1 MVKTVIFVNDHETG
15 QAKVQHICQENKIPF
30 GGQLTNLEQEIIPGL
45 SYAASP
51 FEFGFD
57 NMKVLMEKFDEVIF
71 VKDHD
76 NHFIKILQ
84 RELEFARSDKKLD
97 KSFPTLD
104 KDKLNFFGCSH
115 TGGIGH
121 ESIETSYPYV
131 LSDLIGIPYNNFALP
146 GEGNYSIEDLLNNFS
161 IENSKLII
169 QLTDVYRIRYVDNGK
184 LLHKKIYE
192 IKNNFSNSL
201 FLTEE
206 NLIFNFK
213 NIVSRIINRLRD
225 GHNKFIITYTYNYD
239 NLTAIECNEFLY
251 GFKEFS
257 SFAGLQRDVAA
268 DNSHYG
274 ILTHRSWAEKLHE
287 KWIELY
293 EQK

>member
-1 MVKTVIFVNDHETG
+1 MVVLFVVDHVNG
-15 QAKVQHICQENKIPF
+15 YAKIPRICQENKIPF
-30 GGQLTNLEQEIIPGL
+30 GGQLINFQQEITPGL

-51 FEFGFD
+51 FEIGFD
-57 NMKVLMEKFDEVIF
+57 NIKVLMEKFDLVIF
-71 VKDHD
+71 DEDHD
-76 NHFIKILQ
+76 NHMIKILQ
-84 RELEFARSDKKLD
+84 RELKFQRSDKKLD

-104 KDKLNFFGCSH
+104 KFKLNFFGCSH

-201 FLTEE
+201 FLNEE

-239 NLTAIECNEFLY
+239 NSTAIECNEFLY

-257 SFAGLQRDVAA
+257 SFSGLQKDKAA
-268 DNSHYG
+268 DNHYG
-274 ILTHRSWAEKLHE
+274 ILTHRSWAERLHA

-293 EQK
+293 EQE